1 RNPLSNHYRQEVF
14 GVMVLRV
21 LVIDDHAI
29 VREGLRRLVN
39 RDQEIKIVG
48 EAASKREAIAQ
59 ISHHNPDVIVV
70 DLHLPDGSG
79 LEVVAWARS
88 LSQSIGIVVLTMSN
102 MPEHVL
108 ASLQSGASSH
118 VDKTAPVGELLQA
131 IKLSANKPLSFTAR
145 KLTDAIAA
153 KNKGVG
159 LTPREIEILE
169 KLPSGD
175 TILQIAAA
183 LFVTES
189 TVKTHLSAI
198 YRKLNAENRVQ
209 AINNARKF
217 GLLP

>member
-1 RNPLSNHYRQEVF
+1 
-14 GVMVLRV
+14 MVLRV

-39 RDQEIKIVG
+39 RDEDIKIVG

-108 ASLQSGASSH
+108 ASMQSGASSH
-118 VDKTAPVGELLQA
+118 VDKTAPVGELLKA

-153 KNKGVG
+153 KNKGVD

-189 TVKTHLSAI
+189 TIKTHLSAI

>member
-1 RNPLSNHYRQEVF
+1 
-14 GVMVLRV
+14 MLRV

-29 VREGLRRLVN
+29 VREGLRRLVS

-48 EAASKREAIAQ
+48 EAASKKEAIAQ

-88 LSQSIGIVVLTMSN
+88 LSQSIGIVVLTMSD

-108 ASLQSGASSH
+108 ASMQSGASSH

-175 TILQIAAA
+175 TILEIAAA

-189 TVKTHLSAI
+189 TIKTHLSAI

>member
-1 RNPLSNHYRQEVF
+1 
-14 GVMVLRV
+14 MALRV

-39 RDQEIKIVG
+39 RDEGIKIVG
-48 EAASKREAIAQ
+48 EAASKKEAIAQ

-88 LSQSIGIVVLTMSN
+88 LSQNIGIVVLTMSN

-108 ASLQSGASSH
+108 ASMQSGASSH

-153 KNKGVG
+153 KNKGSV
-159 LTPREIEILE
+159 
-169 KLPSGD
+169 
-175 TILQIAAA
+175 
-183 LFVTES
+183 
-189 TVKTHLSAI
+189 
-198 YRKLNAENRVQ
+198 
-209 AINNARKF
+209 
-217 GLLP
+217 

>member
-1 RNPLSNHYRQEVF
+1 
-14 GVMVLRV
+14 MTLRV

-29 VREGLRRLVN
+29 VREGLRRLIS
-39 RDQEIKIVG
+39 RDEGIIVVG
-48 EAASKREAIAQ
+48 EAASKNEAIAQ

-79 LEVVAWARS
+79 LDVIAWARS
-88 LSQSIGIVVLTMSN
+88 LSQKIGIVVLTMSN

-108 ASLQSGASSH
+108 ASMQSGASSH
-118 VDKTAPVGELLQA
+118 VDKTAPIAEVLKA
-131 IKLSANKPLSFTAR
+131 IKHSADKPLSFTAR
-145 KLTDAIAA
+145 KLTEAMAA
-153 KNKGVG
+153 KNKGLG
-159 LTPREIEILE
+159 LTPREIEVLE

-175 TILQIAAA
+175 TVAQIAKQ

-189 TVKTHLSAI
+189 TIKTHLFSL
-198 YRKLNAENRVQ
+198 YKKLNAENRVQ

>member
-1 RNPLSNHYRQEVF
+1 
-14 GVMVLRV
+14 MLRV

-29 VREGLRRLVN
+29 VREGLRRLVS

-48 EAASKREAIAQ
+48 EAASKKEAIAQ

-108 ASLQSGASSH
+108 ASMQSGASSH

-175 TILQIAAA
+175 TILEIAAA

-189 TVKTHLSAI
+189 TIKTHLSAI

>member
-1 RNPLSNHYRQEVF
+1 
-14 GVMVLRV
+14 MLRV

-29 VREGLRRLVN
+29 VREGPRRLVS

-48 EAASKREAIAQ
+48 EAASKKEAIAQ

-88 LSQSIGIVVLTMSN
+88 LSQSIGIVVLTMSD

-108 ASLQSGASSH
+108 ASMQSGASSH

-175 TILQIAAA
+175 TILEIAAA

-189 TVKTHLSAI
+189 TIKTHLSAI

>member
-1 RNPLSNHYRQEVF
+1 
-14 GVMVLRV
+14 MVLRV

-29 VREGLRRLVN
+29 VREGLRRLVS

-48 EAASKREAIAQ
+48 EAASKKEAIAQ

-108 ASLQSGASSH
+108 ASMQSGASSH

-175 TILQIAAA
+175 TILEIAAA

-189 TVKTHLSAI
+189 TIKTHLSAI

>member
-1 RNPLSNHYRQEVF
+1 
-14 GVMVLRV
+14 MTLRV

-29 VREGLRRLVN
+29 VREGLRRLIS
-39 RDQEIKIVG
+39 RDAEIKIVG
-48 EAASKREAIAQ
+48 EAASKNEAIAQ

-79 LEVVAWARS
+79 LDVIAWARS

-108 ASLQSGASSH
+108 ASMQSGASSH
-118 VDKTAPVGELLQA
+118 VDKTAPISEVLRA
-131 IKLSANKPLSFTAR
+131 IKLSADKPLSFTAR
-145 KLTDAIAA
+145 KLTEAIAA
-153 KNKGVG
+153 KNKGLG
-159 LTPREIEILE
+159 LTPRELEILE

-175 TILQIAAA
+175 SVAQLAKQ

-189 TVKTHLSAI
+189 TIKTHLFSI
-198 YRKLNAENRVQ
+198 YKKLNVENRVQ
-209 AINNARKF
+209 AINKARKY

>member
-1 RNPLSNHYRQEVF
+1 
-14 GVMVLRV
+14 
-21 LVIDDHAI
+21 
-29 VREGLRRLVN
+29 
-39 RDQEIKIVG
+39 
-48 EAASKREAIAQ
+48 
-59 ISHHNPDVIVV
+59 
-70 DLHLPDGSG
+70 
-79 LEVVAWARS
+79 
-88 LSQSIGIVVLTMSN
+88 MSN

-108 ASLQSGASSH
+108 ASMQSGASSH
-118 VDKTAPVGELLQA
+118 IDKTAPVGELVQA
-131 IKLSANKPLSFTAR
+131 IKMSANKPLSFTAR
-145 KLTDAIAA
+145 KLTEAIAA
-153 KNKGVG
+153 KNRGIG

-189 TVKTHLSAI
+189 TIKTHLSAI

>member
-1 RNPLSNHYRQEVF
+1 
-14 GVMVLRV
+14 MLRV

-39 RDQEIKIVG
+39 RDEGIKIVG

-108 ASLQSGASSH
+108 ASMQSGASSH

-189 TVKTHLSAI
+189 TIKTHLSAI